1 MAYFYFNKGQE
12 KMSST
17 LLAIVE
23 NSEDQVFFHNSEI
36 NDIVEVST
44 EDFKKIQ
51 LNTHSIQS
59 YDGSNFVFEISSEV
73 DGEDVESLQDQLN
86 VLSKQIDKWMRSH
99 PSHAKHSEWSAYK
112 TYLESVDVASI
123 VPLGKKWEEY
133 CSDNSIAF
141 KNIKELPHK

>member
-12 KMSST
+12 KINST

-23 NSEDQVFFHNSEI
+23 NSADQVFFHNSESA
-36 NDIVEVST
+36 DICEVTT

-51 LNTHSIQS
+51 LDTHFIQS
-59 YDGSNFVFEISSEV
+59 YDGSNFVFERYPEV
-73 DGEDVESLQDQLN
+73 DGETAEDLQNNLN
-86 VLSKQIDKWMRSH
+86 RLIKAIDKWMKEN
-99 PSHAKHSEWSAYK
+99 PSHAKYSEWSAYK
-112 TYLESVDVASI
+112 TYLESVDTASI

-141 KNIKELPHK
+141 KNIMELPHK